1 MATFEDTVTEPRSLP
16 ADVSPAFALKRKLRA
31 VSWPF
36 RALGT
41 EGAREL
47 FPGPLPTLLTRCK
60 QRPVLG
66 ERNSWRK
73 ENFSAGGDMRRGRGC
88 RGAVSQITLAEKE
101 IGLKNEENHH
111 QPLHETLRNI
121 FCAANF
127 SPGSEFPLQPP
138 PLHHPDHTH
147 TGRWGLGK
155 GIGHIS
161 ILQQPPLYYL

>member
-47 FPGPLPTLLTRCK
+47 LLGPLPTLLTRCK

-66 ERNSWRK
+66 ERNSWGK

-101 IGLKNEENHH
+101 IGLINEENQH

-121 FCAANF
+121 F
-127 SPGSEFPLQPP
+127 
-138 PLHHPDHTH
+138 
-147 TGRWGLGK
+147 
-155 GIGHIS
+155 
-161 ILQQPPLYYL
+161 